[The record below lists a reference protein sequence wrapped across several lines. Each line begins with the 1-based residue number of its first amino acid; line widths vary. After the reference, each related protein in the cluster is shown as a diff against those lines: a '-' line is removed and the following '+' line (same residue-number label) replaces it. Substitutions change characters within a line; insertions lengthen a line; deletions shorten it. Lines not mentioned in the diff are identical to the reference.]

1 LYAGAA
7 PARRP
12 RRRIGCASDA
22 SNGTQVV
29 DLRGLSR
36 RSPRR
41 RGVVKSAP
49 DDNPG
54 IRFPPPF
61 VYAALAGLA
70 WWLHARWPLAA
81 PERFGTALD
90 RLGLGLMVAGLLLD
104 AASLT
109 LFLLERTSALP
120 FRPAS
125 AFVARGPYRLTRN
138 PMYLGMTMLVA
149 GLGLLVERLGVTLAA
164 FVAAAVIARF
174 VIPLEERYLERRF
187 GESYLDY
194 KRRVRRWL

>member
-1 LYAGAA
+1 
-7 PARRP
+7 
-12 RRRIGCASDA
+12 
-22 SNGTQVV
+22 
-29 DLRGLSR
+29 
-36 RSPRR
+36 
-41 RGVVKSAP
+41 VVKREP

-81 PERFGTALD
+81 PERFGAALD
-90 RLGLGLMVAGLLLD
+90 RLGWGLVVAGLLLEG
-104 AASLT
+104 ASLT

-125 AFVARGPYRLTRN
+125 AFVARGPYRFTRN

-149 GLGLLVERLGVTLAA
+149 GLGLLVERLGVTLSA
-164 FVAAAVIARF
+164 FAAAGLIGRF
-174 VIPLEERYLERRF
+174 VISREERYLERRF
-187 GESYLDY
+187 GAGYLDY